1 MYFKIIV
8 CYNYEFKCKK
18 VIINCE
24 EITISFESK
33 APIPKEIF
41 DLLAQESCKKI
52 TVKEQIIP
60 DDIANIRCNC
70 CKYIR
75 KLYSENIE
83 QSTDNK
89 KRTKIIFGS
98 LCFLSTHLKQ
108 VSYLWV
114 NHTEEQ

>member
-1 MYFKIIV
+1 MK
-8 CYNYEFKCKK
+8 
-18 VIINCE
+18 
-24 EITISFESK
+24 ITIFLESK
-33 APIPKEIF
+33 APITKEI
-41 DLLAQESCKKI
+41 LALFAQVLYSESCKKI

-98 LCFLSTHLKQ
+98 LCFLSIHLKQ